1 MALKKPLV
9 ISSGQVQQLQSG
21 DTLDAP
27 VSAIDVITATNS
39 NAGAIVIG
47 SPVYPDG
54 NDSVDLGKAD
64 ASGTVELLGLVRTV
78 SIGIAGSGEIQ
89 TDGVLAAT
97 TGQWDTAAGTTGGLT
112 AGTIYYLDP
121 STAGKLTD
129 TAPSTAG
136 QYVVRVGLATST
148 TEMEITIEP
157 PVKL

>member
-27 VSAIDVITATNS
+27 MTAVDIVVATNS

-64 ASGTVELLGLVRTV
+64 ASGTVELLGLVRDTT
-78 SIGIAGSGEIQ
+78 IGIAGSGEIQ

-97 TGQWDTAAGTTGGLT
+97 TGQWDAVTGDSGGLT
-112 AGTIYYLDP
+112 AGTVYYLDP
-121 STAGKLTD
+121 STAGMLTD

-136 QYVVRVGLATST
+136 QFVVRVGLATST
-148 TEMEITIEP
+148 TEMEIGVEP
-157 PVKL
+157 PIKL